1 MRLRAEDHPR
11 PNRGDLQGA
20 LPWARV
26 GQRVDRR
33 LMWEALDERAQP
45 SPTRPSHAL
54 AERAPDRPEE
64 ADVRR
69 NAPKSSLSKKTAVG
83 AGRAFMQVA
92 GAAISAVFLMR

>member
-1 MRLRAEDHPR
+1 
-11 PNRGDLQGA
+11 
-20 LPWARV
+20 
-26 GQRVDRR
+26 
-33 LMWEALDERAQP
+33 MWEALDEQAQP